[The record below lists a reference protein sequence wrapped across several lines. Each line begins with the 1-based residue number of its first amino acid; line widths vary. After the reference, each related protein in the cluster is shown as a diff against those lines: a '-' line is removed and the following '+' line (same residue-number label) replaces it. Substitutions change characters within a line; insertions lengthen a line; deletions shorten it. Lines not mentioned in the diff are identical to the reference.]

1 LHDVA
6 YKVTSKVGKK
16 DEESKKGHITLLIV
30 RFFHE
35 RVNHHGR
42 NRTLYEIRSSGFWLI
57 NGGSVVAFYISTCVE
72 CRRFRGMMQ
81 QQKMADLPSDRMEP
95 SPPFT
100 YAAVDYFGPWLIK
113 DGRKEV
119 KRYGVIFTCM
129 VSRAVHVETANALTT
144 DSFLNAYRRFVARRG
159 PIRQLRSD
167 QGTNFVGARSE
178 LEKALTEMN
187 ANRVRDELLKDQCD
201 YIEFKMNVPNASH
214 MGGVW
219 ERQIRSVRSVLDVL
233 LKNHGQQLDD
243 ESLRTLLVECEAVVN
258 SRPLTT
264 QGIQS
269 VDSTEPL
276 SPSNLLT
283 MKSKLVLPPPG
294 VFQKADLYSR
304 KRWRRVQ
311 HLANEFWKRWRAEFL
326 LEMQRRSKWTKPKK
340 NLNPGDIVIIKDDA
354 ARRNQWQLARIM
366 ESYVDADGL
375 VRKVKLILA
384 TSALD
389 ERGRR
394 NDTRYNYIERPVHK
408 LVLILSDSS

>member
-1 LHDVA
+1 MFDRDPAEFRMKVHLFGASSSPGCANFALKQTAEDFRTECGVQAAEFVRKNFYVDDGLQSVVNPSIATNLIKESTALCLKGGFKLHKFISNNK
-6 YKVTSKVGKK
+6 KVIDSIPPKQRA
-16 DEESKKGHITLLIV
+16 KGIQELDLSQDDLPV
-30 RFFHE
+30 E
-35 RVNHHGR
+35 
-42 NRTLYEIRSSGFWLI
+42 RTLGVQW
-57 NGGSVVAFYISTCVE
+57 CVE
-72 CRRFRGMMQ
+72 
-81 QQKMADLPSDRMEP
+81 SDAFQFKIE
-95 SPPFT
+95 
-100 YAAVDYFGPWLIK
+100 
-113 DGRKEV
+113 
-119 KRYGVIFTCM
+119 
-129 VSRAVHVETANALTT
+129 
-144 DSFLNAYRRFVARRG
+144 
-159 PIRQLRSD
+159 
-167 QGTNFVGARSE
+167 
-178 LEKALTEMN
+178 
-187 ANRVRDELLKDQCD
+187 LKD
-201 YIEFKMNVPNASH
+201 
-214 MGGVW
+214 
-219 ERQIRSVRSVLDVL
+219 
-233 LKNHGQQLDD
+233 
-243 ESLRTLLVECEAVVN
+243 
-258 SRPLTT
+258 RPLTT
-264 QGIQS
+264 QGIQF
-269 VDSTEPL
+269 VNSTEPL

-311 HLANEFWKRWRAEFL
+311 HLANEFWKRWRTEFL

>member
-1 LHDVA
+1 
-6 YKVTSKVGKK
+6 
-16 DEESKKGHITLLIV
+16 
-30 RFFHE
+30 
-35 RVNHHGR
+35 
-42 NRTLYEIRSSGFWLI
+42 
-57 NGGSVVAFYISTCVE
+57 
-72 CRRFRGMMQ
+72 MMQ

-283 MKSKLVLPPPG
+283 MKSKAG
-294 VFQKADLYSR
+294 VAPSRGIPKSGFIFAKA
-304 KRWRRVQ
+304 
-311 HLANEFWKRWRAEFL
+311 
-326 LEMQRRSKWTKPKK
+326 
-340 NLNPGDIVIIKDDA
+340 
-354 ARRNQWQLARIM
+354 
-366 ESYVDADGL
+366 
-375 VRKVKLILA
+375 LA
-384 TSALD
+384 TGTTPCK
-389 ERGRR
+389 R
-394 NDTRYNYIERPVHK
+394 
-408 LVLILSDSS
+408 ILEKMENRIPLGNATPIQMDKTKEKP